1 MQKIIKMRLC
11 RHKGF
16 DYETRAIIDLSH
28 NVVRVEIL
36 HNNAPVVFTFA
47 DGSKATRPYD
57 VDFSTRMDGAQAWDC
72 DAIEDMMNIAETD
85 FKATIR

>member
-1 MQKIIKMRLC
+1 MC
-11 RHKGF
+11 YKGF
-16 DYETRAIIDLSH
+16 DYETRAIIDLSN

-36 HNNAPVVFTFA
+36 HNNAPVIFTFP

-72 DAIEDMMNIAETD
+72 DAIENMMNTAETNL
-85 FKATIR
+85 KGIMR